1 MNIVSHIAIGI
12 IGTVITNEPLFLIGS
27 VLPDIALL
35 PNEITNG
42 VRYKKFNKWN
52 VRWKFLY
59 DISHS
64 LFFVVCLYWVNPLLC
79 LGAFIHVLI
88 DVPFHSSTFRWKPFL
103 INRYKTKKKALL
115 LSGGMD
121 SIACAYMEKDFDCVY
136 VNYKQSYHHKEFPC
150 AIEVAAKLGKE
161 LIVIKREWKT
171 DIQNRNYY
179 LISEIKRLGYD
190 EVIIGSRNLIPMFD
204 NYKDSNWFNLK
215 VLQYLLKIYVN
226 MPIVGMFKWQVKNKI
241 PNGVRYYSTELSK

>member
-1 MNIVSHIAIGI
+1 MNIIGHIAIGI

-27 VLPDIALL
+27 LLPDVALI
-35 PNEITNG
+35 PNELRFTL
-42 VRYKKFNKWN
+42 KKNMLVKHPFSKWN
-52 VRWKFLY
+52 VRWKCLY
-59 DISHS
+59 DLTHS

-79 LGAFIHVLI
+79 LGALIHVLI

-121 SIACAYMEKDFDCVY
+121 SIACAYIEKDFDCVY
-136 VNYKQSYHHKEFPC
+136 INYGQSYHHKEFPC
-150 AIEVAAKLGKE
+150 AIEVASKLGK
-161 LIVIKREWKT
+161 K
-171 DIQNRNYY
+171 
-179 LISEIKRLGYD
+179 
-190 EVIIGSRNLIPMFD
+190 LIPMFD

-226 MPIVGMFKWQVKNKI
+226 MPITGLFKWQVKNKI
-241 PNGVRYYSTELSK
+241 PNGVRYYSTELNK